1 MRQQARPKNTATLA
15 EKNQRA
21 ALDAII
27 VNIFSTYLYKINNV
41 ITNIY
46 MKKIKNRIF
55 VDKKINS
62 NDQIILDAN
71 QIHYLKSVLRT
82 KKNDYISVFNRELLC
97 LTKVINITKNKCELE
112 IIDQKK
118 IESEDHNIT
127 LFFSPIKR
135 TPLEIMIQKCSE
147 IGISIFQPVI
157 MERTNMK
164 NVNFERLRL
173 IAVEACEQSNRNKIP
188 EINKPISF
196 ATMIND
202 NSLAGYLYCS
212 LDNNEEKIKNRKL
225 TKNEAIGI
233 IIGPEGDFSAKEYES
248 LKSKKKS
255 IGVTLGPNILKS
267 ETAAI
272 TATSIIMDKIYNA

>member
-1 MRQQARPKNTATLA
+1 
-15 EKNQRA
+15 
-21 ALDAII
+21 
-27 VNIFSTYLYKINNV
+27 
-41 ITNIY
+41 

-55 VDKKINS
+55 VDKKINLK
-62 NDQIILDAN
+62 DKIILDTG

-82 KKNDYISVFNRELLC
+82 KNNDYISVFNRELLC
-97 LTKVINITKNKCELE
+97 LTRVIEISKNTCELE
-112 IIDQKK
+112 TINHEK
-118 IESEDHNIT
+118 IENEDHNIT

-157 MERTNMK
+157 MERTNLK
-164 NVNFERLRL
+164 NINFERLKL
-173 IAVEACEQSNRNKIP
+173 IAIEACEQSNRNIIP

-196 ATMIND
+196 ASMIND

-212 LDNNEEKIKNRKL
+212 LCNNNEKIKNIKL

-233 IIGPEGDFSAKEYES
+233 IIGPEGDFSAKEYEG